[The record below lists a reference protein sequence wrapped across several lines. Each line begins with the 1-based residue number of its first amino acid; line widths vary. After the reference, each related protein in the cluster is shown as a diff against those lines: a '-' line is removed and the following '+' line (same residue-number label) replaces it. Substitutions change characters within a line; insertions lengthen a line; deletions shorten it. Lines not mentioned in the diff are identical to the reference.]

1 MMMIQLLPEGTS
13 CTGTCEVLPRS
24 HDGVGVTLHLLP
36 PGDHIGSFQDDVDD
50 DDDDVDVDDVDD
62 DDVVATFLLLP
73 PGDHVGDADADH
85 DGQCDVIYLVMIQDD
100 IL

>member
-1 MMMIQLLPEGTS
+1 MLSNVEVVLDIAEWFIS
-13 CTGTCEVLPRS
+13 CGITPHKFLSIV
-24 HDGVGVTLHLLP
+24 DA
-36 PGDHIGSFQDDVDD
+36 DDND

-85 DGQCDVIYLVMIQDD
+85 DGQCDVIYLVMI
-100 IL
+100 